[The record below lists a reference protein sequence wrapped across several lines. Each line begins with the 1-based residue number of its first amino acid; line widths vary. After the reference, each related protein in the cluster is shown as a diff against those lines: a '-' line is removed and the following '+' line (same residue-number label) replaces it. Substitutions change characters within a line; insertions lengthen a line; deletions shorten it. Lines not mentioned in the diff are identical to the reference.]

1 MKFSIVELAI
11 VGLLLAF
18 IGDAMQINWKSPQIL
33 PDHLSRESPA
43 RGGTQAVACGGRD
56 VAGNL
61 EDAG

>member
-33 PDHLSRESPA
+33 SFLGWNFLNIAYVWLIWIIYKEIKKDKY
-43 RGGTQAVACGGRD
+43 
-56 VAGNL
+56 
-61 EDAG
+61 